1 MKVFA
6 FMAELVLTE
15 SLLPGLT
22 LVTLNRPERRNALS
36 IALLDTLCDLVE
48 RLATDPSNRVIILQG
63 AGPVFSAGLDLK
75 EASDPSLV
83 QRSAA
88 CVERALNLMR
98 ETPLVTIAAVR
109 GGAFAGGAGLMAACD
124 IAVGSTDVTIGFPE
138 ARRGLLPAL
147 ICGVLK
153 SKVREG
159 DLRELFLVGSPI
171 GAEKAEQ
178 IGLFQRIVASE
189 QVLAEAT
196 ALAVSVLQGGPE
208 TIRQTKLL
216 LNHTFRSVDDHS
228 SLIDVHLQ
236 ARYSK
241 EAQEGLAAFLEKRN
255 PYWTSGIQN

>member
-1 MKVFA
+1 MSD
-6 FMAELVLTE
+6 LVLTE
-15 SLLPGLT
+15 SLAPGLT

-36 IALLDTLCDLVE
+36 IALLDFLCDKVE
-48 RLATDPSNRVIILQG
+48 QLAADPSNRVIILQG

-75 EASDPSLV
+75 EASDSALV
-83 QRSAA
+83 QRSAG

-124 IAVGSTDVTIGFPE
+124 MAVGATDAMIGFPE

-153 SKVREG
+153 TKVREG
-159 DLRELFLVGSPI
+159 DLRELFLVGNPI
-171 GAEKAEQ
+171 GAHKAEQ
-178 IGLFQRIVASE
+178 IGLFQRIVDSDK
-189 QVLAEAT
+189 VLSEAT
-196 ALAVSVLQGGPE
+196 ELAMSVLQGGPE
-208 TIRQTKLL
+208 TIRQTKQL
-216 LNHTFRSVDDHS
+216 LNHSFRSDDDHS

-241 EAQEGLAAFLEKRN
+241 EAQEGLSAFLEKRS
-255 PYWTSGIQN
+255 PFWTSGIQN